1 MLRRWDWFSRSK
13 FSFSFE
19 IRFTVFICESP
30 TVQLSFTELRRRRAA
45 PLMKSIIWS
54 TFTEF
59 TLQNPP
65 LPSRSGCSSDYVQPT
80 VQTLPL
86 KVLTLHFYLFHRNL
100 KTLVHKVFCSG
111 KISPY
116 ILQLCEHVQS
126 NSFKKKKK
134 VYFTY
139 SLNVPHLSITPKLT
153 K

>member
-1 MLRRWDWFSRSK
+1 MLWRRDWFSRSK
-13 FSFSFE
+13 FSFLWNTIYS
-19 IRFTVFICESP
+19 IYLRITNSP
-30 TVQLSFTELRRRRAA
+30 SVIYRVEEEEGGTTNEKHHMIDIHWIYITE
-45 PLMKSIIWS
+45 
-54 TFTEF
+54 
-59 TLQNPP
+59 PP

-126 NSFKKKKK
+126 NSLKKK
-134 VYFTY
+134 VYFTC